1 MRAFIGIDFE
11 ENTKNAI
18 RDLQQDYREAA
29 LKGRWKHHD
38 NFHITLKF
46 LREVN
51 AGQQKLIDESMA
63 EINLTEPAIF

>member
-38 NFHITLKF
+38 NFHITLK
-46 LREVN
+46 LVR
-51 AGQQKLIDESMA
+51 I
-63 EINLTEPAIF
+63 IFCSIIQAY